1 MADRL
6 IPYFVRAIEYDQT
19 EEDALATTLL
29 GASATENSIFIYNTT
44 LSKARRWNGSAFVTV
59 PYCNSDGS
67 IGGGYD
73 GNPATINQ
81 DATHR
86 FATDTEK
93 NTWNAKADAL
103 GADDNYAT
111 DAEKTKLSNLSGT
124 NTGDQDLS
132 GKQATLVSGTNIK
145 TVNSSSILGS
155 GNIVVAGDP
164 LPGTI
169 VLLSSD
175 ETDSAET
182 ASSTNETAALKTYTL
197 AANSYTSIKIE
208 AIVRSRNDADLAA
221 DPVYTWRIKE
231 AGATVRTFTHTNI
244 GITTTGIDGGDTHVS
259 TLSVIIAGGQGG
271 NTALT
276 ITGQMSD
283 SNSAMGVLVHA
294 FRVYG
299 IV

>member
-1 MADRL
+1 MANR
-6 IPYFVRAIEYDQT
+6 IVPFYTIATEYDQAG
-19 EEDALATTLL
+19 EDALAITLAGQPI
-29 GASATENSIFIYNTT
+29 GASVIFNTSVGKT
-44 LSKARRWNGSAFVTV
+44 RIWDGTGFASA
-59 PYCNSDGS
+59 PLLNPDGGNW
-67 IGGGYD
+67 GGAGYD
-73 GNPATINQ
+73 GNPETINQ
-81 DATHR
+81 DETHR
-86 FATDTEK
+86 FVTDTEK
-93 NTWNAKADAL
+93 
-103 GADDNYAT
+103 
-111 DAEKTKLSNLSGT
+111 TKLFDLSGT

-145 TVNSSSILGS
+145 TINSTSILGS
-155 GNIVVAGDP
+155 GNIVIAGDP

-169 VLLSSD
+169 VLLHTD

-182 ASSTNETAALKTYTL
+182 TSSTNETAAIKSFTL
-197 AANSYTSIKIE
+197 PSNSYTYIKIE

-231 AGATVRTFTHTNI
+231 AGATVKTFTHTSI

-259 TLSVIIAGGQGG
+259 TLSFITAGGQGV

-283 SNSAMGVLVHA
+283 SNSAIGLLVHA